1 MKNTQITYS
10 EAAKNEE
17 RIFNASMMKERQET
31 LEEAA
36 EKYADFSND
45 FIPMSFSST
54 GKYNETSKRDFI
66 AGSKW
71 QAERMWSREEVAEL
85 IHKYRTETPN
95 AKRKKFAEMW
105 IKENLKK

>member
-1 MKNTQITYS
+1 MK
-10 EAAKNEE
+10 K
-17 RIFNASMMKERQET
+17 ET

-66 AGSKW
+66 AGANFQS
-71 QAERMWSREEVAEL
+71 ERMYSEEEILTIIKAFDKDFYQGIVERNG
-85 IHKYRTETPN
+85 HTNKWFEQF
-95 AKRKKFAEMW
+95 KK
-105 IKENLKK
+105 K

>member
-71 QAERMWSREEVAEL
+71 QAERMWSREEVEE
-85 IHKYRTETPN
+85 IIYKYIKDNNQGCIFESD
-95 AKRKKFAEMW
+95 EMW